1 MLRHS
6 RMLELGSPAPD
17 FTLPDSSGRMHRLS
31 DLNTGRGLVVAFL
44 CNHCP
49 FVQHI
54 AGAFARVAVEHA
66 ARGIRT
72 VAISANDIVAH
83 PEDSPTNMATFAQQQ
98 GFTFPYLY
106 DESQKVALAYEAI
119 CTPDLFLFDPA
130 GRLYYRGQF
139 DGSRP
144 YTEWDVKF
152 GKPRNNVPC
161 DGADLRHAC
170 DALLAGLPP
179 PAEQKPGAGC
189 SIKWK
194 PENEPD
200 WA

>member
-17 FTLPDSSGRMHRLS
+17 FTLPDAQGRQHRLQ

-54 AGAFARVAVEHA
+54 AGSFGRVTTELADL
-66 ARGIRT
+66 GIRT
-72 VAISANDIVAH
+72 VAISSNDIVAH
-83 PEDSPTNMATFAQQQ
+83 PEDSPAHMLQFASTH

-119 CTPDLFLFDPA
+119 CTPDLFLFDAA
-130 GRLYYRGQF
+130 GKLYYRGQF

-152 GKPRNNVPC
+152 GKPRNTVPC
-161 DGADLRHAC
+161 DGADLRGAC
-170 DALLAGLPP
+170 AALLAGQPP
-179 PAEQKPGAGC
+179 PAEQKPSAGC

>member
-17 FTLPDSSGRMHRLS
+17 FSLPDSQGRIHRLADRNS
-31 DLNTGRGLVVAFL
+31 GRGLVVAFV

-49 FVQHI
+49 FVKHI
-54 AGAFARVAVEHA
+54 VGPFARVAAENA
-66 ARGIRT
+66 ARGIHT
-72 VAISANDIVAH
+72 VAISSNDIIAH
-83 PEDSPTNMATFAQQQ
+83 PEDSPANMAAFAQKH

-106 DESQKVALAYEAI
+106 DESQAVALAYEAI
-119 CTPDLFLFDPA
+119 CTPDLFLFDSS
-130 GRLYYRGQF
+130 GKLYYRGQF

-152 GKPRNNVPC
+152 GKPRNTVPC
-161 DGADLRHAC
+161 DGADLRGAC

-194 PENEPD
+194 LENEPD